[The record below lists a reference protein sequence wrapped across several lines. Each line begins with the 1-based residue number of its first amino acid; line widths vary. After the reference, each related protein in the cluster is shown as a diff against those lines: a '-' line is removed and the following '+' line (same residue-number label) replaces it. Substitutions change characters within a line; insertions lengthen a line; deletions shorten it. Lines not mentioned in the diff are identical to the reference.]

1 MGEGVTPLPYIER
14 ATMPRLR
21 CVSRYDNLPYGW
33 HFKPGAEFE
42 VTEDERVF
50 LLSDSPG
57 SFEDVRAEPAIK
69 QVAKPSQDKAVK
81 APTRAKSTRRS
92 K

>member
-1 MGEGVTPLPYIER
+1 MSKFAHLQISKG
-14 ATMPRLR
+14 TMMPKLR

-42 VTEDERVF
+42 VTDDEREF
-50 LLSDSPG
+50 LMRDSPD
-57 SFEDVRAEPAIK
+57 SFVDVVAK
-69 QVAKPSQDKAVK
+69 QVVAPPEDKAVK
-81 APTRAKSTRRS
+81 APGRAKSAQGS